1 MKLLP
6 LLLLASSLLSTT
18 AFAANDPR
26 IREIGYNPRTVTTL
40 RGCAGYQSTLAF
52 APGEQ
57 IENVALG
64 NASVWQAVPN
74 KRSDLLFLKPLLH
87 AGHTNMA
94 VVTDRRRYAFDLI
107 AGDGAACR
115 AGHATYDLQF
125 TYPPDPAPLLAPV
138 AAAAVSLPPP
148 PPSPDADMPAPGQR
162 NAAYSFT
169 GTSTNVPMRV
179 FDDGHSTWMRWADNS
194 ATPAVYSLGPDR
206 PDRSETLL
214 NYTVKGDYLVVDG
227 ISPAFVLRRG
237 RAVAVLYNDAYQ
249 QPRLDAD
256 APRPRNAKE
265 SKDRHQRRLAAL
277 DAAVAPSSNAKVA
290 P

>member
-1 MKLLP
+1 MKVLP
-6 LLLLASSLLSTT
+6 LLLASSLLSTA

-26 IREIGYNPRTVTTL
+26 IREIGYNPRAVTTL
-40 RGCAGYQSTLAF
+40 HGCAGYQSTIAF

-64 NASVWQAVPN
+64 DASVWQAVPN

-94 VVTDRRRYAFDLI
+94 VVTDRRRYAFDLV
-107 AGDGAACR
+107 AGAGEACR
-115 AGHATYDLQF
+115 AAHIIYDLQF
-125 TYPPDPAPLLAPV
+125 TYPPDPAPLLASV
-138 AAAAVSLPPP
+138 GAAAPIPPP
-148 PPSPDADMPAPGQR
+148 PPSPDGDMPAPAQR
-162 NAAYSFT
+162 NTAYSFT

-194 ATPAVYSLGPDR
+194 ATPAVYGLG

-214 NYTVKGDYLVVDG
+214 NYTMKGDYLVVDG
-227 ISPAFVLRRG
+227 VSPAFVLRRG
-237 RAVAVLYNDAYQ
+237 PAVALLYNDAYQ

-256 APRPRNAKE
+256 APRPRSASEGKE
-265 SKDRHQRRLAAL
+265 RHLRRVAAL
-277 DAAVAPSSNAKVA
+277 DAAVTPPSNAKVA

>member
-1 MKLLP
+1 MKVLP
-6 LLLLASSLLSTT
+6 LLLASSLLCTA

-40 RGCAGYQSTLAF
+40 HGCAGYQSTIAF
-52 APGEQ
+52 GPGEQ

-64 NASVWQAVPN
+64 DASVWQAVPN

-94 VVTDRRRYAFDLI
+94 VVTDRRRYAFDLV
-107 AGDGAACR
+107 AGDGTACR
-115 AGHATYDLQF
+115 AGHVTYDLQF

-138 AAAAVSLPPP
+138 EAAAPSPPP
-148 PPSPDADMPAPGQR
+148 PPSPDADMPAPAQR
-162 NAAYSFT
+162 NTAYSFT

-206 PDRSETLL
+206 SETLL
-214 NYTVKGDYLVVDG
+214 NYIVKGDYLVVDG
-227 ISPAFVLRRG
+227 VSPAFVLRRG
-237 RAVAVLYNDAYQ
+237 PAVAILYNDTYQ

-256 APRPRNAKE
+256 APRPRSATERNE
-265 SKDRHQRRLAAL
+265 RHPRRMAAL
-277 DAAVAPSSNAKVA
+277 DAAVTPSSNAKIA